1 MSDRLR
7 SFFDRPESYY
17 PVAFRKAMSDTLLKP
32 VPLSPSP
39 YPKPD
44 PIGALPDAEHRTT
57 KQEDEFKH
65 VHHKDVLGAGEASSD
80 AGRTKDDSSPWKP
93 VLHGDNCPSGCH
105 VGYQKSTDR
114 YSSFFQEKPKLF
126 SDNDLNSR
134 EDLKKLVEYASKRD
148 VNETLAAP
156 SGNKKEEKKE
166 SEWSLFSKKENE
178 VKTNAAPGSDPLKKD
193 KTVEQGIKYKP
204 DEFNKKYEV
213 KSEKDEEG
221 IHQYELNVFGAKSE
235 AEFTAGRIKT
245 EDSDLYGVKSS
256 VGGKAGL
263 LDWDNKLK
271 GGQNGIAPREA
282 GIRIKAVEI
291 SGKAEGQA
299 TIDFKKGEAATSG
312 KLAANMTLLEGTG
325 SVKGCFIPARPIK
338 RACDSNHM
346 NWAFPEEL
354 CKAVEHDDY
363 DWGICLGGEAS
374 ASVGVGYSAEGEAKV
389 GKSGVKVKGS
399 LGGQAGLGGK
409 LGVEGS
415 VEKFNRK

>member
-80 AGRTKDDSSPWKP
+80 GGRTKDDSSPWKP
-93 VLHGDNCPSGCH
+93 VLHGENCPAGCH

-148 VNETLAAP
+148 ANETLAAP
-156 SGNKKEEKKE
+156 SDNKKEEKKE

-204 DEFNKKYEV
+204 DEFNKKYAV

-221 IHQYELNVFGAKSE
+221 IHQYELNVFGAQSE
-235 AEFTAGRIKT
+235 AEFTAGRFKT
-245 EDSDLYGVKSS
+245 EDSDVYGAKLS
-256 VGGKAGL
+256 VGRKAGL
-263 LDWDNKLK
+263 LDWDNKWK
-271 GGQNGIAPREA
+271 GGQSGMSPQEA
-282 GIRIKAVEI
+282 GINVKAAEV
-291 SGKAEGQA
+291 SAKAEGQA
-299 TIDFKKGEAATSG
+299 TIDFKRGEAATSG
-312 KLAANMTLLEGTG
+312 KLGANMTLIQATG
-325 SVKGCFIPARPIK
+325 SVKKCFIPAR
-338 RACDSNHM
+338 
-346 NWAFPEEL
+346 L
-354 CKAVEHDDY
+354 
-363 DWGICLGGEAS
+363 
-374 ASVGVGYSAEGEAKV
+374 
-389 GKSGVKVKGS
+389 
-399 LGGQAGLGGK
+399 
-409 LGVEGS
+409 
-415 VEKFNRK
+415 